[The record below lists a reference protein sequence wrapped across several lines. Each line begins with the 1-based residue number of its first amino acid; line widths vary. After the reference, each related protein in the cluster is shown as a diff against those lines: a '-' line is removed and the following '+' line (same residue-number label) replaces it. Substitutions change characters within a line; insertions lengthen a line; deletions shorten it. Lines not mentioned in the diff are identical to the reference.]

1 MGRLPPGSFYV
12 GREKRLFS
20 GCQNRSG
27 TTKFALILA
36 GALALAGCSKKS
48 VEGTYNMG
56 NGPVRGVVA
65 TFGPSTFTLS
75 SGASGAYEISGD
87 QVILS
92 GPSIA
97 GAYNFEGDA
106 LVGPTYR
113 FVKRSA

>member
-1 MGRLPPGSFYV
+1 M
-12 GREKRLFS
+12 
-20 GCQNRSG
+20 
-27 TTKFALILA
+27 KFALILA

-48 VEGTYNMG
+48 VEGTYNME

-75 SGASGAYEISGD
+75 SGASGTYEMSGD

-97 GAYNFEGDA
+97 GPYKVEGDA

-113 FVKRSA
+113 FVKRSPDDKSPIYQGPRKGYDRPAYAQ